1 MDGDKIYEDLSLIL
15 RRART
20 VFIVIEALFIIL
32 VLYYWKIQILEHDKY
47 WKLSEANRT
56 RDIILPS
63 PRGIIRDRNGLI
75 LADNTASF
83 RACIIRENSKN
94 FEESCRNISR
104 LLEMDEEVLKKRIQ
118 KYASLPLFAPLVVKD
133 SLTIEEVS
141 RIEGRKLEFAEL
153 IIESEPK
160 RSYPL
165 GTSASHVLGY
175 LQEISP
181 QELKMESFKKKH
193 LGDLVGKTG
202 IEKEYEGRLQ
212 GTPGKLIEIVDSL
225 GRSRGEIGRIA
236 PVQGENILLTLDYD
250 LQKKA
255 EELLSGREGAIIALD
270 PRNGEV
276 LALASFPTFDPNK
289 FVSRFS
295 PDEWQSIISSP
306 VFPLENR
313 AIRGLYSPGS
323 VFKPLMALGGLEL
336 NVISESTSFYC
347 SGRTEIYGHP
357 FSCWFKPG
365 HGAMNLT
372 NGIKNSCNIYFYNVG
387 KRMGIEAIARTA
399 EMMGLGKKCGIDI
412 PGEKEG
418 LVPSP
423 EWKQKSYHTVWFPG
437 ETISVAIGQGPL
449 VVTPLQVASYTAR
462 IANRGTRIVPHL
474 FKSSENAPPAGER
487 GPFSLDSAAP
497 IKRETFDK
505 VIEGMWMSVN
515 EGGTGRGA
523 RVEGF
528 NVCGKTGSTQTM
540 SSERAERLSKQGREV
555 KTHSW
560 FTGFASKGDPK
571 IVITVLVEYG
581 GMGGVTAAP
590 LARELFDLFKKKYD

>member
-1 MDGDKIYEDLSLIL
+1 MMMDGDKIYEDLSLVL

-32 VLYYWKIQILEHDKY
+32 IFYYWKIQILDHEKY

-63 PRGIIRDRNGLI
+63 PRGVIRDRNGII

-83 RACIIRENSKN
+83 RACIIRENCRN
-94 FEESCRNISR
+94 FEASCKKVSQ
-104 LLEMDEEVLKKRIQ
+104 LLEVDEVVLKKRVD
-118 KYASLPLFAPLVVKD
+118 KYSSLPLFAPLVVKD
-133 SLTIEEVS
+133 GLTIEEVS
-141 RIEGRKLEFAEL
+141 RIAARKLELPEL
-153 IIESEPK
+153 VIESEP
-160 RSYPL
+160 RRTYLWGSL
-165 GTSASHVLGY
+165 ASHVLGY

-181 QELKMESFKKKH
+181 QELKMENFKKKH

-212 GTPGKLIEIVDSL
+212 GTDGKLIEIVDSV
-225 GRSRGEIGRIA
+225 GRSRGEIGRIE
-236 PVQGENILLTLDYD
+236 PIQGENILLTLDFD

-255 EELLSGREGAIIALD
+255 EELLSGREGAIIAMD
-270 PRNGEV
+270 PRSGEI

-295 PDEWQSIISSP
+295 PDEWQSLINSP

-313 AIRGLYSPGS
+313 VIRGLYSPGS
-323 VFKPLMALGGLEL
+323 VFKPLLALAGLEH
-336 NVISESTSFYC
+336 NIVSESTSFYC
-347 SGRTEIYGHP
+347 NGATEIYGHP
-357 FSCWFKPG
+357 FACWFKSG
-365 HGAMNLT
+365 HGAMNLR

-387 KRMGIEAIARTA
+387 RRLGIEGIASSA

-423 EWKQKSYHTVWFPG
+423 AWKQKTYHTAWFPG

-449 VVTPLQVASYTAR
+449 LVTPLQVASYTAL
-462 IANRGTRIVPHL
+462 IANRGKRVRPHL
-474 FKSSENAPPAGER
+474 LKSSLNAPLSGEKA
-487 GPFSLDSAAP
+487 PPSPDSPVP
-497 IKRETFDK
+497 IKPEIFNL

-515 EGGTGRGA
+515 EGGTGHAA
-523 RVEGF
+523 RIEGF
-528 NVCGKTGSTQTM
+528 HVCGKTGSTQTI
-540 SSERAERLSKQGREV
+540 SSERAEKLSKQSKIV

-560 FTGFASKGDPK
+560 FTGFASKDAPE
-571 IVITVLVEYG
+571 IVVTVLVEHG
-581 GMGGVTAAP
+581 GMGGATAAQ
-590 LARELFDLFKKKYD
+590 RNMV